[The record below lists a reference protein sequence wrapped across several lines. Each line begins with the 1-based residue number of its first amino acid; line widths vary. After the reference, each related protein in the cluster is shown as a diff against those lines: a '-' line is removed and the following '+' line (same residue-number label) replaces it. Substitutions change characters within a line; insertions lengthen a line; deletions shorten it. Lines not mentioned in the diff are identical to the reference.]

1 MLPELPI
8 IFEDE
13 QLLAVSKPSGLLVHS
28 TKMDKYET
36 LNAADLLRDKLGF
49 RIFPLHR
56 LDKSTS
62 GVLLFAKRLEGAKK
76 LHAIFEK
83 ESTKKEYLCICRGW
97 TPEQGTIDYALR
109 NPERPKAE
117 PKQAITDFITLNTS
131 TLDIPISRYSQTR
144 LSLVAAYPKTG
155 RTHQIRMHF
164 AHLRNYIAGD
174 RRHGERHLN
183 KIILEHFA
191 LRRLFLHAHRL
202 EFTHPYTE
210 ETIKLCDSPDEN
222 WISILSQ
229 TGLLN
234 DEVKLFL
241 HHSYI
246 PKFM

>member
-1 MLPELPI
+1 
-8 IFEDE
+8 
-13 QLLAVSKPSGLLVHS
+13 
-28 TKMDKYET
+28 MDKYET

-62 GVLLFAKRLEGAKK
+62 GVLLFAKRLEGAKQ

-83 ESTKKEYLCICRGW
+83 ESTKKEYICICRGW
-97 TPEQGTIDYALR
+97 TPKAGIIDYALR

-117 PKQAITDFITLNTS
+117 AKQAITEFITLNTS
-131 TLDIPISRYSQTR
+131 TLDIPISRYLQTR

-183 KIILEHFA
+183 KILLEQFG

-202 EFTHPYTE
+202 EFIHPYTK
-210 ETIKLCDSPDEN
+210 ETIHICTAPDDTWN
-222 WISILSQ
+222 ATLSK

-234 DEVKLFL
+234 NEVEHFL
-241 HHSYI
+241 HHSTI
-246 PKFM
+246 PKLL